1 MTPAC
6 IAFGQRVLTAEMI
19 RGARV
24 LEVGAYDVN
33 GSFRPL
39 AATLGPAEYL
49 GADITPGPRVDV
61 ICDAASLEARFGPQ
75 SFDVVITTEMLEHV
89 EDWRAVS
96 RNLKAVLRLGG
107 WLVLTTR
114 APGFARHDW
123 PGDHWRYTEMDLQTI
138 FGDLEIVECI
148 EDRSDMGAFLLARR
162 VGELRE
168 PEPGFDPHPVS

>member
-1 MTPAC
+1 
-6 IAFGQRVLTAEMI
+6 MI

-24 LEVGAYDVN
+24 LEVGAHDVN

-39 AATLGPAEYL
+39 AESFAPAEYL
-49 GADITPGPRVDV
+49 GVDITPGPGVDV
-61 ICDAASLEARFGPQ
+61 ICDAGSLVDRFRSG

-89 EDWRAVS
+89 ADWRTVA
-96 RNLKAVLRLGG
+96 RNLKAVLRVGG

-123 PGDHWRYTEMDLQTI
+123 PSDHWRYTEDDVRII
-138 FGDLEIVECI
+138 FGDLDIVECV

-162 VGELRE
+162 TVGDLRE
-168 PEPGFDPHPVS
+168 PDAGFAPHPVP